1 MGRVLAISSQV
12 ARGHVGLSAIV
23 PALQR
28 LGHDVI
34 GLPTILLSN
43 HPGHAHVAGEKVSA
57 DLLRRMLDALE
68 ANGWLGEV
76 DAVMTGYL
84 PSVAHVDVAIE
95 AIRRVQARGGGARV
109 LTDPVLGDDPKGVY
123 IDTAAAARI
132 RDALVPL
139 ADTVTPNA
147 FELGWLTGAM
157 IRSTPE
163 AIRAAAVLSPR
174 RVLVTSAP
182 SGGTVLDNVLVD
194 KVTEQTLVCAVPRQS
209 RVPNGTGDLLAALYL
224 GHELRGRTASEALA
238 LTVGGLEALIRASV
252 GREELQLVAAQTA
265 WADPVP
271 WPVREA

>member
-34 GLPTILLSN
+34 ALPTILLSN
-43 HPGHAHVAGEKVSA
+43 HPGHAHVAGEKVAA

-68 ANGWLGEV
+68 ANGWLGEI

-84 PSVAHVDVAIE
+84 PSVAHVEVAIE
-95 AIRRVQARGGGARV
+95 AIRRVQAHGGGARV

-123 IDTAAAARI
+123 IDTAAAERI

-147 FELGWLTGAM
+147 FELGWLTGAV

-182 SGGTVLDNVLVD
+182 SGGATLDNVLVD
-194 KVTEQTLVCAVPRQS
+194 KATGQTLACAVPRQA

-224 GHELRGRTASEALA
+224 GHELSGRTAPEALA
-238 LTVGGLEALIRASV
+238 LTVGGLEALIKASA
-252 GREELQLVAAQTA
+252 GREELQLISAQTA
-265 WADPVP
+265 WADAAP
-271 WPVREA
+271 WPVRAG